1 MENQKIMPYQS
12 CDCNNEVK
20 NSLMDYKNMKP
31 IDHFLNVLIIV
42 GFVSVVVTTS
52 LLIFKKR

>member
-1 MENQKIMPYQS
+1 MENQNILPNQN

-20 NSLMDYKNMKP
+20 NSLMNYKNLKP

-42 GFVSVVVTTS
+42 GFVSVIVTTS

>member
-1 MENQKIMPYQS
+1 MENQKILQNQN
-12 CDCNNEVK
+12 CNCNNEVK
-20 NSLMDYKNMKP
+20 NSLMNYKNLKP

-42 GFVSVVVTTS
+42 GFVSVIVTTS